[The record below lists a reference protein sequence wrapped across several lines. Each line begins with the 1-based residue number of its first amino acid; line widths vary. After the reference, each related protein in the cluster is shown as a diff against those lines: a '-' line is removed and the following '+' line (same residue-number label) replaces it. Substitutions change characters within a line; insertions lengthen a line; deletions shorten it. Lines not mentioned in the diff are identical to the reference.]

1 MSKLFSSIQIR
12 GEVIPNRVFVS
23 PMCQYSCDAEDGK
36 CNTWHVV
43 HLGTRAV
50 GGAGLVM
57 IEATAVQ
64 AEGRITPWDS
74 GLWEDSQIEALLPSV
89 EAIVANGCV
98 PAIQLAQAG
107 RKASHE
113 KPWNGGGFL
122 PQSQKGWQSVGA
134 SPLPFDEDSAPPRE
148 LPLDDIDEIVR
159 DFARAAIR
167 SVEAGIRVVELHM
180 AHGYLGCSFMSP
192 LSNKRSDKYGGALEN
207 RVRFARETSRAVR
220 DVIPDSMPLLV
231 RVSATEYMDNGWD
244 IEECVQLCD
253 WLKDD
258 GVDMIDCSSGGNS
271 LGQNLTPFAGYQ
283 VSFAERIRKET
294 GIMTGAVGLITDA
307 NQAEQIL
314 LDEQADVVL
323 LGREL
328 LRNPY
333 WPLQAR
339 MELDEVAGWPSQYL
353 RVREIRRF
361 LEEEGIG

>member
-1 MSKLFSSIQIR
+1 MSKLFSSIQMR

-23 PMCQYSCDAEDGK
+23 PMCQYSCDTEDGK

-64 AEGRITPWDS
+64 PVGRITPWDA
-74 GLWEDSQIEALLPSV
+74 GLWEDSQIESLATSV
-89 EAIVANGCV
+89 EAIVANGSV
-98 PAIQLAQAG
+98 PAIQLAHAG
-107 RKASHE
+107 RKASHD

-122 PQSQKGWQSVGA
+122 TEQEKGWQSVGA
-134 SPLPFDEDSAPPRE
+134 SALPFDEDSAAPRE
-148 LPLDDIDEIVR
+148 LNLDEIDEIVQ
-159 DFARAAIR
+159 DFGKSAQR
-167 SVEAGIRVVELHM
+167 SVDAGIKVIELHM

-192 LSNKRSDKYGGALEN
+192 LSNKRSDRYGGSLEN
-207 RVRFARETSRAVR
+207 RVRFARETTRAVR
-220 DVIPDSMPLLV
+220 HAIPDRMPLLV
-231 RVSATEYMDNGWD
+231 RVSATEYMDDGWD
-244 IEECVQLCD
+244 IEECVQLCE

-271 LGQNLTPFAGYQ
+271 LGQHLTPFAGYQ
-283 VSFAERIRKET
+283 VNFAERIRKEA

-314 LDEQADVVL
+314 VDQQADVVL

-333 WPLQAR
+333 WPLQAQ
-339 MELDEVAGWPSQYL
+339 MELDGAVGWPSQYL
-353 RVREIRRF
+353 RVREIRQF
-361 LEEEGIG
+361 LDEKSGN